1 MLLMSRLLI
10 VALVLSST
18 LLATTSDTKIV
29 KFLKKSFK
37 ANPNIVSMKID
48 VVEKMPVKK
57 PKGWQAYIVGIDAV
71 VKDKSKKRN
80 VSQKMIWFSNG
91 DIITQEL
98 IDMKTGKSLKD
109 AVSPMMKAKHYKKE
123 NLIYGDVNAKHKVA
137 IFSDPLCPFCRTFVP
152 KAIKYMKSKPEQFAL
167 YYYHF
172 PLPSLHPAAVELS
185 KAAIALE
192 LKGAKDVVFRLY
204 KVKVNAGERDVN
216 KILTAFNKAMGA
228 NIKAADIKTPE
239 VLKQYKSDLKIAT
252 DIMVQG
258 TPTIFFDGKID
269 KSKKKY
275 KEVK

>member
-1 MLLMSRLLI
+1 LI